1 MSRGFVLMLS
11 SIPVLAF
18 AGAAAPKPID
28 LTMSWSLSL
37 DASGAITA
45 LAPTVQ
51 TNQELYQRL
60 EPSIRKW
67 QFTTGK
73 VDGKPAPAQ
82 TTLTVHITLE
92 PADGLYRVRV
102 RDAATGPRYATM
114 TPPKYPDGAL
124 VSRRGGAVMLEVDYD
139 AAGNV
144 TSAKPIDGGL
154 PKAGSD
160 IERAAALAVKHWTF
174 TPETIAGH
182 GLAGVVRVPLCF
194 SAHPGGENACRWRV
208 DGVEVA
214 LDTQSLVA
222 MNSVVH
228 LETDATKQEL

>member
-1 MSRGFVLMLS
+1 MLS
-11 SIPVLAF
+11 SIPVLAV

-73 VDGKPAPAQ
+73 VNGKPAPAQ

-154 PKAGSD
+154 HAYACIPSD
-160 IERAAALAVKHWTF
+160 ADLAVQHQRD
-174 TPETIAGH
+174 AGKRHLGLVGNVLH
-182 GLAGVVRVPLCF
+182 GRAPRHPHLPAKCFPTLGHLVWVV
-194 SAHPGGENACRWRV
+194 N
-208 DGVEVA
+208 
-214 LDTQSLVA
+214 
-222 MNSVVH
+222 N
-228 LETDATKQEL
+228 